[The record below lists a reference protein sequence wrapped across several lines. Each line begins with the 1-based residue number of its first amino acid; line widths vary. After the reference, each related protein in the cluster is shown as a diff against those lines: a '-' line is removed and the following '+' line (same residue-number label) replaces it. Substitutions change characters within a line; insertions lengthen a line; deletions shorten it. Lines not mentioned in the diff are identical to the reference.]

1 MTFATQLDQLL
12 IAMRQTRSRL
22 LAPLDLRQRQLPT
35 DPEIFVDDVLH
46 YVMDECAADL
56 RELGHVLEHDTSW
69 KDPLNHYPLYL
80 LRLAGGDV
88 LNLHFTGDYPHTL
101 YLTISKGFRRAEQ
114 FSDARMA
121 HVTLGV
127 SLDANRL
134 LLGILDGLNRFGH

>member
-1 MTFATQLDQLL
+1 MNFAHQLDQLQ

-22 LAPLDLRQRQLPT
+22 LAPLDFRQHQLPT
-35 DPEIFVDDVLH
+35 DPEVFVEDVLH
-46 YVMDECAADL
+46 YVMDQCADDL

-101 YLTISKGFRRAEQ
+101 FLTISKGLRRTEQ

-121 HVTLGV
+121 HVTLGL
-127 SLDANRL
+127 STDPNRL
-134 LLGILDGLNRFGH
+134 LLGILDGLKRFGH